1 MSEKTENLTP
11 EEVVSK
17 IDNMISEKMNGVA
30 TSDDVKH
37 LQTELDG
44 LKNLSEKSSEIEKTI
59 AKMEGRLEAMS
70 EKAQKSGSVPSSMGL
85 IVAKSINEK
94 LEALKGGQGFE
105 LEVKDTTI
113 IGDYTGTRAL
123 SELDSEINRIARAE
137 NVLLNA
143 VNRGTTS
150 SKFVTYIQQTAQP
163 TGAWLTEATS
173 KTEYEEKYAEISK
186 EVKKVAGFVKVSKE
200 MLQDLSFVQSEINN
214 DLIQGVLSKMENSIL
229 NGAGGSDLEGILSF
243 ASTFSAGTF
252 ANTIISANILDV
264 IRVAI
269 AQIQSANFN
278 ATHVILNPIDV
289 AKMQLTKTSSGEYT
303 MPIFYPSQNNEMK
316 VANLIV
322 VSTTYMTAGNFLVG
336 DMKRANLKIR
346 ENVNLSVGYESDDF
360 KRNMVTILAEARA
373 VHYVKLNDVN
383 AFVKGVL
390 ATAIAQLDPAIA
402 G

>member
-1 MSEKTENLTP
+1 
-11 EEVVSK
+11 
-17 IDNMISEKMNGVA
+17 
-30 TSDDVKH
+30 
-37 LQTELDG
+37 
-44 LKNLSEKSSEIEKTI
+44 
-59 AKMEGRLEAMS
+59 
-70 EKAQKSGSVPSSMGL
+70 
-85 IVAKSINEK
+85 
-94 LEALKGGQGFE
+94 
-105 LEVKDTTI
+105 VKDTTI
-113 IGDYTGTRAL
+113 TGDYTGTRAL
-123 SELDSEINRIARAE
+123 SELDSDINRIARPE
-137 NVLLNA
+137 NILLSS
-143 VNRGTTS
+143 VNRGTTA
-150 SKFVTYIQQTAQP
+150 SKFVTYIQQTARP
-163 TGAWLTEATS
+163 TGAWLTEAS
-173 KTEYEEKYAEISK
+173 DKTEYEEKYAEISK

-200 MLQDLSFVQSEINN
+200 MLEDLSFVQGEINN
-214 DLIQGVLSKMENSIL
+214 DLIQGVLSRMENSIL

-243 ASTFSAGTF
+243 APTFSAGTF
-252 ANTIISANILDV
+252 ANTIITANILDV
-264 IRVAI
+264 IRVAV

-289 AKMQLTKTSSGEYT
+289 ARMQLTKTTGGEYT

-336 DMKRANLKIR
+336 DMKRSNLKIR
-346 ENVNLSVGYESDDF
+346 ENVNLSVGYEGDDF